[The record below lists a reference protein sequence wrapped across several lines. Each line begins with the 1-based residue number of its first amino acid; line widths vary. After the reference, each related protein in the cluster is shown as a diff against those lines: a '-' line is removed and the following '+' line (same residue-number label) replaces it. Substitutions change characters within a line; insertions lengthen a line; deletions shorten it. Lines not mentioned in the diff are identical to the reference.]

1 MIVKTMTPM
10 PVTIIPIR
18 SFLGNFCASNSSL
31 SRNATTTAETTNMM
45 AVAVPPR
52 KQAHKML
59 REASGNNNETALK
72 AIAAASVPNQ
82 NSTAI

>member
-1 MIVKTMTPM
+1 
-10 PVTIIPIR
+10 
-18 SFLGNFCASNSSL
+18 
-31 SRNATTTAETTNMM
+31 MM